1 MAFGADGVVTA
12 CRTLG
17 GLDDLAGLETARADA
32 QAPDPAVDQRPD
44 ALEVGFEPPRRHI
57 VRVADISPDD
67 RALSAEF
74 AAFRHK
80 RALGGGKAL
89 IERHIRGLRGCTN
102 AELYHERQGLLV
114 RPV

>member
-12 CRTLG
+12 WRTSG
-17 GLDDLAGLETARADA
+17 CLDNLAGTETPGADA
-32 QAPDPAVDQRPD
+32 QPAHPAVHHCTN
-44 ALEVGFEPPRRHI
+44 ALEVRFEPARRHI

-74 AAFRHK
+74 AAFRHNK
-80 RALGGGKAL
+80 ALGGGKAL

-102 AELYHERQGLLV
+102 AELYHER
-114 RPV
+114 

>member
-12 CRTLG
+12 CRTSG

-32 QAPDPAVDQRPD
+32 QALDPAVDQRPD
-44 ALEVGFEPPRRHI
+44 ALEIGFEPSRRHI
-57 VRVADISPDD
+57 MRVAHISPDN

-80 RALGGGKAL
+80 ESLG
-89 IERHIRGLRGCTN
+89 RGVQR
-102 AELYHERQGLLV
+102 
-114 RPV
+114 